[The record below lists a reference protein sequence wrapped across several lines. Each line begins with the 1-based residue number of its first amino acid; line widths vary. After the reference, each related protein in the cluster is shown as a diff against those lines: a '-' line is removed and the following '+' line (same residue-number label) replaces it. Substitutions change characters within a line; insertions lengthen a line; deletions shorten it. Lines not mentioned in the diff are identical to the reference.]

1 MSVLTSADAKAD
13 VTVCIANW
21 NGARWLGDCLRSLR
35 AAGVPSTQVIVVDNA
50 SDDDSVAMLRDGFPE
65 VELIVNQENTGYA
78 RANNQAI
85 LRGRGR
91 YFFILNNDTVLAEG
105 ALPAL
110 VRFMDDHPGA
120 GMATGQLVDPD
131 GSTQFSY
138 YPVAL
143 PSLASLAADL
153 LWLNRLSP
161 RNRLGRGK
169 LARQWD
175 PTKPYKMEQLPGAC
189 MLARRE
195 ALEKVGLFDEGYRFW
210 YEDVDLCARFLRAG
224 WELWYLPEARIVHH
238 GGASTKLLDF
248 SSRSLLRF
256 RSMLRYAKR
265 YFSRGQFLLLR
276 VVVAV
281 VLLMRLPIAVGGSL
295 WPSGRVRCLW
305 KETSKAYLQLLGEV
319 VHASGERG

>member
-65 VELIVNQENTGYA
+65 AELIVNQENAGYA

-91 YFFILNNDTVLAEG
+91 YFFILNNDTALAEG

-120 GMATGQLVDPD
+120 GMAGGRLMDPN

-153 LWLNRLSP
+153 FWLNRLP
-161 RNRLGRGK
+161 FRNRIGRGK
-169 LARQWD
+169 LARRWN
-175 PTKPYKMEQLPGAC
+175 PTEPYKMEQIPGAC

-224 WELWYLPEARIVHH
+224 WEIWYVPDARIFHQ
-238 GGASTKLLDF
+238 GGASTRLLHV
-248 SSRSLLRF
+248 STRSLMRF
-256 RSMLRYAKR
+256 RGLVRYAER
-265 YFSRGQFLLLR
+265 YFCRRDLVFLKI
-276 VVVAV
+276 VVALVLV
-281 VLLMRLPIAVGGSL
+281 VRLPMALAVSV
-295 WPSGRVRCLW
+295 WPNAKVRRVW
-305 KETSKAYLQLLGEV
+305 KGMWKAYWHLLNEILEDGD
-319 VHASGERG
+319 RR

>member
-1 MSVLTSADAKAD
+1 MSAFTPVDASIE

-35 AAGVPSTQVIVVDNA
+35 AAGVPSTQVIVADNA

-120 GMATGQLVDPD
+120 GMAAGQLVDPD

-138 YPVAL
+138 YPVTL

-169 LARQWD
+169 LARRWD
-175 PTKPYKMEQLPGAC
+175 PAKTYKMEQIPGAC
-189 MLARRE
+189 MLVRRE
-195 ALEKVGLFDEGYRFW
+195 AQEKVGLFDEGYRFW
-210 YEDVDLCARFLRAG
+210 YEDVDLCTRFLRAG

-238 GGASTKLLDF
+238 GGASTTLLDF

-305 KETSKAYLQLLGEV
+305 KETWKAYLRLLGEV